1 MSEIANKIMET
12 LEGIAS
18 DITNAKSTLTQNNVV
33 LNSSTTKTLATEIN
47 KLPEAI
53 KSSTVLD
60 GFNKGKLSLRNGFIF
75 SDSNAAIMNSTNCVP
90 VNASEYTIPRGVK
103 FELKFPG

>member
-33 LNSSTTKTLATEIN
+33 WNPVPQKTLATEIN
-47 KLPEAI
+47 KTP
-53 KSSTVLD
+53 
-60 GFNKGKLSLRNGFIF
+60 R
-75 SDSNAAIMNSTNCVP
+75 SNQILYCVRW
-90 VNASEYTIPRGVK
+90 V
-103 FELKFPG
+103 